1 MWYVSAQ
8 IMFVTGQWYLLF
20 LLEPICQTQSI
31 VELRFSSVKIKQL
44 HLLLVSTSKRNPRRM
59 QLSQRFEIGF
69 WLILDYRFPDFCFSV
84 FPGFVLS
91 GLRFTLHLT
100 LQGRLNR
107 RFIRGCSSEISIET
121 CLVDS
126 FLILEQ
132 TLTSDSCFTELFSS
146 KRDTFSP
153 VWSFGFFSMG

>member
-1 MWYVSAQ
+1 MLCKRTNHVCNGSE
-8 IMFVTGQWYLLF
+8 WYLLF

-91 GLRFTLHLT
+91 GLCFTLHLT

-107 RFIRGCSSEISIET
+107 RFIRGCSSEISI
-121 CLVDS
+121 LLSKMKPVH
-126 FLILEQ
+126 ILYSWF
-132 TLTSDSCFTELFSS
+132 SDSRANPHLWQLFY
-146 KRDTFSP
+146 RAI
-153 VWSFGFFSMG
+153 